1 VASARLHTA
10 GESIFARYGA
20 LADAYKAINLA
31 QGSPGFDP
39 PALVID
45 AVERACRDGKN
56 QYSPPAGM
64 RALREA
70 LAAHAERFYRMPVDP
85 ETMVTVT
92 AGATAGIFAVV
103 TSYIGHGD
111 EVVAFDPCYESY
123 EPAVRLS
130 GGILRRVR
138 LYAPDADHAT
148 WWFSPDELAA
158 IVNDRTKLVLL
169 NTPHNPTGK
178 VFTADE
184 LAQIAEL
191 TAACGALIACD
202 EVYEHLVYAPAMHVR
217 MATLPGLAERTI
229 TIGSAGKT
237 FSATGWRVGWLI
249 SSPALQARLRTTH
262 QTMVYSAPAPLQMA
276 IAEGLAQPDAC
287 FDTVGAEYAAR
298 RELLVS
304 ILAEAGMRPYRIEG
318 SFFGIVDIARL
329 GFDDDAEF
337 CAFLT
342 MEIGVTPL
350 PCSAF
355 FDPERADA
363 KRFARFAFCRR
374 LDVLA
379 EAGRRLRDFSPRT
392 LIC

>member
-1 VASARLHTA
+1 VASSRLHTA
-10 GESIFARYGA
+10 GESVFARYGA

-39 PALVID
+39 PAPLID
-45 AVERACRDGKN
+45 AVERACREGKN

-64 RALREA
+64 PALRKA
-70 LAAHAERFYRMPVDP
+70 IAAHAERFYRMSVDP
-85 ETMVTVT
+85 DTMVTVT

-103 TSYIGHGD
+103 TAFIGRGD

-130 GGILRRVR
+130 GGVLRRMR
-138 LYAPDADHAT
+138 LYAPDTDHAT

-178 VFTADE
+178 VFTVDE
-184 LAQIAEL
+184 LEQIAEL
-191 TAACGALIACD
+191 TASHGSLIACD
-202 EVYEHLVYAPAMHVR
+202 EVYEHLVYAPAAHLR
-217 MATLPGLAERTI
+217 MAALPGLADRMI

-249 SSPALQARLRTTH
+249 SAPALQGRMRTTH
-262 QTMVYSAPAPLQMA
+262 QTMVYSAPAPLQLA
-276 IAEGLAQPDAC
+276 VAEGLAQSDAY
-287 FDTVGAEYAAR
+287 FATVGAEYAAR
-298 RELLVS
+298 RELLTS
-304 ILAEAGMRPYRIEG
+304 ILADAGMRPFAIEG
-318 SFFGIVDIARL
+318 SFFGIVDSARL

-355 FDPERADA
+355 FDPARADA
-363 KRFARFAFCRR
+363 KRFARFAFCRN

-379 EAGRRLRDFSPRT
+379 EAGRRLHEFSPRT